1 MWESVEEAQQAYLKI
16 LSFCDIALLTFDDEQ
31 DLFGDDNIEQCIAR
45 TQGQGVKEIA
55 IKRGSKDCVVVEED
69 SIQYVA
75 TKPIDKVIDTTAAG
89 DSFSAGYLAKR
100 LNGHSAK
107 DSALSGHKVAGTV
120 IQHQGAIIPNDA
132 MPDIGL

>member
-1 MWESVEEAQQAYLKI
+1 MWASAEEAQQEYLKI

-45 TQGQGVKEIA
+45 TKGQGVKEIV

-75 TKPIDKVIDTTAAG
+75 TKPVNKVVDTTAAG

-107 DSALSGHKVAGTV
+107 VSAKSGHKVAGTV
-120 IQHQGAIIPNDA
+120 IQYHGAIIPNEA
-132 MPDIGL
+132 MPDTDL